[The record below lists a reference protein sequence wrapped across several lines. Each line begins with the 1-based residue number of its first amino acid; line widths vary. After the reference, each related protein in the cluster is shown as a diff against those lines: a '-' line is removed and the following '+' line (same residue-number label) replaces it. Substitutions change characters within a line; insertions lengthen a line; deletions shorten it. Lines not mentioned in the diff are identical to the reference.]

1 MSDER
6 VIVDEFEKDRVALCK
21 VENEAVKEESALVDQ
36 LEVIDVEK
44 KAAIARLDAKR
55 KELLRQLKEERR
67 SVLSELKK
75 RRKKLSSKIRD
86 ARKRQ
91 EAARSKMDRL
101 REIRDRRIS
110 KLKALK
116 RRLSDDDSDEDQSQS
131 QSQSDDHDDDESD
144 EESVDEEWQRLTTS
158 FKNIARD
165 GEVKIARHK
174 AMNEAFRELVELKV
188 VAPPSYENSNA
199 PEPALKTLDDLLAAI
214 RNDNVAQVSEYG
226 PALLETSV
234 VEEQVARD
242 DSTHEGVLRL
252 PGVRALIAALTSP
265 NCSWRTLKLL
275 VAWARASG
283 PHASIYNVCEMERYW
298 LAGFKGL
305 QWLDSSSSSS
315 TPNNAHVSALLPQSY
330 VPKNR
335 MDKKIVRDWE
345 LDVLVPIIDIDSEAS
360 SDDSVEDMLH
370 KVFQAHIADE
380 NLRRLVNQ
388 ASKLFVVC
396 RGGLISGV
404 YHCVLATSERL
415 VGWYLEERRGRF
427 GRKNVELSSAEADTA
442 RRVVRT
448 CWRL

>member
-1 MSDER
+1 
-6 VIVDEFEKDRVALCK
+6 VIVDEFEKDRVALCR
-21 VENEAVKEESALVDQ
+21 VQNEAAEEESGLVDQ

-67 SVLSELKK
+67 GVLSELKK

-91 EAARSKMDRL
+91 ACAINKIQHL

-110 KLKALK
+110 KLKTSK
-116 RRLSDDDSDEDQSQS
+116 RRLSDEDDSDEDQSQN
-131 QSQSDDHDDDESD
+131 DDQDDDESD

-188 VAPPSYENSNA
+188 VAPPSYENSHA

-265 NCSWRTLKLL
+265 DCSWRTLKLL

-305 QWLDSSSSSS
+305 QWFDSVSS
-315 TPNNAHVSALLPQSY
+315 TSTQINAHVSALLPQSY
-330 VPKNR
+330 TPKNR
-335 MDKKIVRDWE
+335 MGKKTVRDWE
-345 LDVLVPIIDIDSEAS
+345 LDVLVPIIDIDSDSAE
-360 SDDSVEDMLH
+360 DSVEDTLH
-370 KVFQAHIADE
+370 KVFQAPILNE
-380 NLRRLVNQ
+380 GIRRLVNQ
-388 ASKLFVVC
+388 ASKLFAVC
-396 RGGLISGV
+396 RGELVSGV
-404 YHCVLATSERL
+404 YHLVLATSERS
-415 VGWYLEERRGRF
+415 VGWDLEERRGRF
-427 GRKNVELSSAEADTA
+427 GRKNVELTSAEADTA
-442 RRVVRT
+442 RRVVRA
-448 CWRL
+448 CWRLE